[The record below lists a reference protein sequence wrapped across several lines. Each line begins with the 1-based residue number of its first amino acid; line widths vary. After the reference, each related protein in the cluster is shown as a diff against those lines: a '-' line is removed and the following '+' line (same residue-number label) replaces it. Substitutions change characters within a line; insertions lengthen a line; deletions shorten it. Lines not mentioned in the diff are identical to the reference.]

1 MEYKLPTTIEEFYA
15 NIEQEA
21 HETWD
26 KTLISVMV
34 FRPDINSTNLSS
46 LLRKHILDKRNQCG
60 ILVRTEHADFQE
72 AHKKLLDSKRNLC
85 GLEYNAARP
94 LQARHQP

>member
-34 FRPDINSTNLSS
+34 FGPDINSTNLSS
-46 LLRKHILDKRNQCG
+46 LLRKHILDKCNQCG